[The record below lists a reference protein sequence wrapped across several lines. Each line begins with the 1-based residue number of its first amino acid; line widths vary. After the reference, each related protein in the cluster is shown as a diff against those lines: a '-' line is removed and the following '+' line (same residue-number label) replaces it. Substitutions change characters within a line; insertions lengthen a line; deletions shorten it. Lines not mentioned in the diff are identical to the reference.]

1 MDIYSTR
8 AQLAAIEVMPRE
20 FGFLDDLFGK
30 DDGTVEDE
38 KAIFDVKKGTTPMAP
53 TVKPGAGG
61 VVMTPRDGYETKE
74 IAFCCIAPE
83 RIIEDENLKGRMF
96 GEKVLGAMTPE
107 QREKKILAQDLQDMR
122 KAIAR
127 REEWMIRQIL
137 LTGKLEVFTYTN
149 EGRSKKANLLADF
162 NFTNFYAPA
171 AGKEWDQSG
180 ADIVYDFEKIYD
192 LVYAG
197 HGNME
202 QIVMAQDVW
211 TALRN
216 NEKFMKTMD
225 RDHVRMGEINTKY
238 RGLGLRYLGVNHD
251 GVEMYASSGTFV
263 DDDGSTKLSVP
274 NGKLIAGGKNL
285 IKKIYGPVTQVEEP
299 GMNAKHKTYIKK
311 QVPLRYGSIDGNSIK
326 NRLTSCPMMMPYN
339 VDSWAVATVL

>member
-8 AQLAAIEVMPRE
+8 AQLAAIELMPRE

-30 DDGTVEDE
+30 DDGTVMDE
-38 KAIFDVKKGTTPMAP
+38 KAIFDVKKGSQPMAP

-61 VVMTPRDGYETKE
+61 VLMTPRDGYETEE
-74 IAFCCIAPE
+74 ISFCCIAPE

-96 GEKVLGAMTPE
+96 GEAILGALTPE
-107 QREKKILAQDLQDMR
+107 QREKKVLAQDLADMR

-149 EGRSKKANLLADF
+149 EGRNKKANLVADF
-162 NFTNFYAPA
+162 GFTNYYAPTYN
-171 AGKEWDQSG
+171 WDNAN
-180 ADIVYDFEKIYD
+180 ADVVYDFEKIYD
-192 LVYAG
+192 KVYAG
-197 HGNME
+197 LGSME
-202 QIVMAQDVW
+202 QIIMAQDVW

-238 RGLGLRYLGVNHD
+238 KGLGLRYVGINHD
-251 GVEMYASSGTFV
+251 GVEMYASSGTFI
-263 DDDGSTKLSVP
+263 DDDGTTKKSIP
-274 NGKLIAGGKNL
+274 DGKLIAGGKGL
-285 IKKIYGPVTQVEEP
+285 IKKIWGPVTQVEET
-299 GMNAKHKTYIKK
+299 GANAKHRTYIKK
-311 QVPLRYGSIDGNSIK
+311 QVPLRYGSIDSNAIK
-326 NRLTSCPMMMPYN
+326 NRLTSCPMFMPYN
-339 VDSWAVATVL
+339 VDAWCVATVL

>member
-8 AQLAAIEVMPRE
+8 AQLAAIELMPRE

-30 DDGTVEDE
+30 DGGAVEDE
-38 KAIFDVKKGTTPMAP
+38 KAIFDVKKGSQPMAP

-61 VVMTPRDGYETKE
+61 VLMTPRDGYETKE

-107 QREKKILAQDLQDMR
+107 QREKKILAQDLTDMR
-122 KAIAR
+122 AAIAR
-127 REEWMIRQIL
+127 REEWMIRQIM

-149 EGRSKKANLLADF
+149 EGRNKTANLVADF
-162 NFTNFYAPA
+162 NFTNYYTPA
-171 AGKEWDQSG
+171 SGKEWDQSN
-180 ADIVYDFEKIYD
+180 ADVAYDMEKIYD

-197 HGNME
+197 LGSME
-202 QIVMAQDVW
+202 KIVMAHDVW

-216 NEKFMKTMD
+216 NQKFMKTMD
-225 RDHVRMGEINTKY
+225 YDKARMGEINTKY
-238 RGLGLRYLGVNHD
+238 RGKGLRYVGINSD
-251 GVEMYASSGTFV
+251 GVEMYASSGTFK
-263 DDDGSTKLSVP
+263 DDDGTTKLCIPS
-274 NGKLIAGGKNL
+274 GKLIAGGSDL

-311 QVPLRYGSIDGNSIK
+311 QVPLRYGSVESNSIK
-326 NRLTSCPMMMPYN
+326 NRLTSCPMMMPVN
-339 VDSWAVATVL
+339 VDAWAVATVL